1 MTPTKPDAESTT
13 ERATAP
19 ATELRYAST
28 VMLFRDS
35 QAGPEV
41 LLLERSG
48 KSQSFGGAFVFPG
61 GKVDLHDAHR
71 DFESLYAGH
80 SDIEAS
86 RLLNVPEYGLAYW
99 MAAIRECFEE
109 VGILLAYNQHGDL
122 VSFKDPAV
130 RARFS
135 EYRDQLNRSE
145 ITLLDIC
152 REEKLKLATERMHYY
167 SHWVTPTPL
176 PVRFDTR
183 FFACRTPDH
192 QESIIDNH
200 EAVSQVWVNP
210 AEALRRQREEGFAI
224 FFPTIKNLIGI
235 AQHTSTEALLDDVA
249 QYRDIPRILPLR
261 VEQEDKVKVLIPGDE
276 GYHYHETAKTHY

>member
-1 MTPTKPDAESTT
+1 MPAADTPTPDSQAQ
-13 ERATAP
+13 AP
-19 ATELRYAST
+19 TKLRYAAT
-28 VMLFRDS
+28 VLLFRDS
-35 QAGPEV
+35 AAGPEV

-48 KSQSFGGAFVFPG
+48 QSQSFGGAFVFPG
-61 GKVDLHDAHR
+61 GKVDLHDAHQ

-80 SDIEAS
+80 SDVEAS
-86 RLLNVPEYGLAYW
+86 RLLKVPEYGLAYW

-109 VGILLAYNQHGDL
+109 VGILLAYNQRGEL

-130 RARFS
+130 KARFT
-135 EYRDQLNRSE
+135 EYRDQLNQGQ

-152 REEKLKLATERMHYY
+152 KEEKLKLATERMLYY

-183 FFACRTPDH
+183 FFVCRTPDH

-224 FFPTIKNLIGI
+224 FFPTIKNLMGI
-235 AQHTSTEALLDDVA
+235 AEHKNTEALLDAVA
-249 QYRDIPRILPLR
+249 RYRDIPRTLPLR
-261 VEQEDKVKVLIPGDE
+261 VEQEDGKVKVLVPGDK

>member
-1 MTPTKPDAESTT
+1 MSN
-13 ERATAP
+13 
-19 ATELRYAST
+19 TELRYAST

-35 QAGPEV
+35 EAGPEV

-48 KSQSFGGAFVFPG
+48 KSESFGGAFVFPG
-61 GKVDLHDAHR
+61 GKVDLHDAHQ

-80 SDIEAS
+80 SDVEAS

-109 VGILLAYNQHGDL
+109 VGILLAYKKDGEL
-122 VSFKDPAV
+122 ISFKDADV
-130 RARFS
+130 KARFT
-135 EYRDQLNRSE
+135 EYRAALNKGD

-152 REEKLKLATERMHYY
+152 REENLKLATERMLYY

-183 FFACRTPDH
+183 FFACRAPEH
-192 QESIIDNH
+192 QEPIIDNH

-210 AEALRRQREEGFAI
+210 TEALRRQKEENFAI
-224 FFPTIKNLIGI
+224 FFPTIKNLLGI
-235 AQHTSTEALLDDVA
+235 AEYKDTETLLDAVA
-249 QYRDIPRILPLR
+249 QYRDIPRTLPMRAESEDGKHR
-261 VEQEDKVKVLIPGDE
+261 VLLPGDE
-276 GYHYHETAKTHY
+276 GYQYHETAKTHY